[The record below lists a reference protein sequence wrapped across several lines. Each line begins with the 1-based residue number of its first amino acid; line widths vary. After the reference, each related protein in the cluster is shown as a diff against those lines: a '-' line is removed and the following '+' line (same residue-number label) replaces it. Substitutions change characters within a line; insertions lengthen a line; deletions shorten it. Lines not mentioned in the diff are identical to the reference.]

1 MASSPFMSKIR
12 HLDNTIAKWL
22 MRHFY
27 FIFFQ
32 IILVAV
38 FVYWFT
44 TVFGVIDFNFRVPK
58 STLTEHL
65 LTAQMTSLNMIV
77 LLMIINSFWL
87 LYMFNCIMRIMHTQR
102 DMSYTLSRMR
112 HQNKPKNTPGKNP

>member
-1 MASSPFMSKIR
+1 MSSSPFISKIR
-12 HLDNTIAKWL
+12 HLDNIIAKWL

-32 IILVAV
+32 IILVGI

-44 TVFGVIDFNFRVPK
+44 TTFKIIDLGRIPK
-58 STLTEHL
+58 NNLTEHI
-65 LTAQMTSLNMIV
+65 LTTQATSLNVIV
-77 LLMIINSFWL
+77 LLMIVNSFWL
-87 LYMFNCIMRIMHTQR
+87 LYMFNCIMRIMYTQR

-112 HQNKPKNTPGKNP
+112 HQNKPKNTPGRNP